1 MQKESNIAHGIKW
14 GIIIG
19 AVYCIMLFLRYSAG
33 DTNPI
38 MLAVWSFVGYAVVIG
53 LLSYSGFDLRKKS
66 GGYIDLKE
74 AFKILFLSVLIFE
87 LFYTIFNFIY
97 LKYIDPQFF
106 ETLKSATRVLLEQTD
121 QSQDKIDEMLS
132 KMDTDA
138 ASNQNIGNTMKS
150 YLFSIMM
157 SGICALIIALII
169 RKNKPAF
176 PNGGEGFA

>member
-19 AVYCIMLFLRYSAG
+19 AVYCIMLFIRYSAG

-38 MLAVWSFVGYAVVIG
+38 MLAVWSFIGYAVVLG
-53 LLSYSGFDLRKKS
+53 LLTYSGILLRKKV

-74 AFKILFLSVLIFE
+74 AFKIFFLSVLLFE
-87 LFYTIFNFIY
+87 LFYTVFNFIY

-106 ETLKSATRVLLEQTD
+106 QTLKSATRVLLEQTD

-132 KMDTDA
+132 KMDTDEA
-138 ASNQNIGNTMKS
+138 ANQNLGNAMKS

-157 SGICALIIALII
+157 SGIFAMIISLII

-176 PNGGEGFA
+176 PSTGDGFA

>member
-19 AVYCIMLFLRYSAG
+19 AVYCVMLFIRYSTG

-38 MLAVWSFVGYAVVIG
+38 MLAVWSFIGYAVVLG
-53 LLSYSGFDLRKKS
+53 LLTYSGILLRKNV

-74 AFKILFLSVLIFE
+74 AFKILFLSVLLFE

-106 ETLKSATRVLLEQTD
+106 ETLKAATRVLLEQTD

-138 ASNQNIGNTMKS
+138 ASNQNIGNAMKS

-157 SGICALIIALII
+157 SGIFAMIISLII

-176 PNGGEGFA
+176 PSTGDGFA